1 MANFV
6 FRRLLLAIPTLW
18 FIASAIFLL
27 SKLMPGAFG
36 SAHLAQQ
43 EAGYYSRS
51 DAASR
56 DHSYRQFLK
65 TTGQDLP
72 LFYFSIT
79 SAAFPDTLYR
89 VFPERDRAFLKKL
102 SWQYG
107 DPEAAALF
115 FRSLK
120 TLEASLSE
128 SERQQ
133 VQEHLFKIYSHEDAA
148 GLQQATTGIA
158 MQLPSSRHSQSQM
171 LESSERL
178 LAGSRGY
185 TYLLPSVQWHG
196 AQNQYHHWLSG
207 LLQGSLGTSLRDGRP
222 VATVLGEAIGN
233 TWWLL
238 LVSMLFATLLAM
250 ELAILMVRRS
260 GRIWR
265 STLLPS
271 LFLLDSVP
279 LFVLAMLLLVLL
291 ANPAFLQLFP
301 VYGMGYYSAYDQS
314 WVAELSQWL
323 QFMALPMICLVL
335 ANLPY
340 LTNQFYQAMAAVA
353 GQDYI
358 RTARAKGLSGHRVI
372 RRHML
377 RNALLPV
384 ITLLS
389 DFLPAMVAGA
399 VIIETIFAIPG
410 VGRLLIDAV
419 LARDYP
425 VIMGIVVIVAV
436 FRLLSHLL
444 ADLLYAL
451 ADPRIRSHAA

>member
-1 MANFV
+1 MASFV

-36 SAHLAQQ
+36 SAYLAQQ
-43 EAGYYSRS
+43 EAGYFSRS

-56 DHSYRQFLK
+56 EHSYRQFLK

-79 SAAFPDTLYR
+79 SAALPDTLHR
-89 VFPERDRAFLKKL
+89 VFPERDRAFLAKL

-107 DPEAAALF
+107 DPDAATRF
-115 FRSLK
+115 FRSTK

-128 SERQQ
+128 TERLQ
-133 VQEHLFKIYSHEDAA
+133 VQEQLYTIYSHKDAA
-148 GLQQATTGIA
+148 ELEQATAGIA
-158 MQLPSSRHSQSQM
+158 DQLSTTKLLESHF
-171 LESSERL
+171 LESSAQL
-178 LAGSRGY
+178 LASSPGY
-185 TYLLPSVQWHG
+185 TYLFPSVQWHG
-196 AQNQYHHWLSG
+196 SQNQYHRWLSG
-207 LLQGSLGTSLRDGRP
+207 LLKGSLGTSLRDGRP

-238 LVSMLFATLLAM
+238 LVSVLLATLLAM

-271 LFLLDSVP
+271 LFLLDSIP

-291 ANPAFLQLFP
+291 ASPAFLQLFP
-301 VYGMGYYSAYDQS
+301 VYGMGYYSAYDQN
-314 WVAELSQWL
+314 WLEQLGQWL

-340 LTNQFYQAMAAVA
+340 LTNQFYQAVVAVA

-358 RTARAKGLSGHRVI
+358 RTARAKGLSEHRVI
-372 RRHML
+372 RGHML

-389 DFLPAMVAGA
+389 DFLPALVAGA

-425 VIMGIVVIVAV
+425 IIVGIVVIVAV
-436 FRLLSHLL
+436 FRLLSHLVS
-444 ADLLYAL
+444 DLLYAL
-451 ADPRIRSHAA
+451 ADPRIRTHAT

>member
-6 FRRLLLAIPTLW
+6 LRRLLVAIPTLW
-18 FIASAIFLL
+18 LIASAIFLL

-65 TTGQDLP
+65 STGQDLP
-72 LFYFSIT
+72 LFYFSVS
-79 SAAFPDTLYR
+79 SAALPDTLYR
-89 VFPERDRAFLKKL
+89 VFLERDRAFLQKI

-107 DPEAAALF
+107 NPDAAARF

-120 TLEASLSE
+120 TLEASLTE
-128 SERQQ
+128 TERQPIQ
-133 VQEHLFKIYSHEDAA
+133 AHLYTIYSHRNASELEEATACIAA
-148 GLQQATTGIA
+148 L
-158 MQLPSSRHSQSQM
+158 LPADRLKHSQI
-171 LESSERL
+171 LENSALL
-178 LAGSRGY
+178 LANSSGY
-185 TYLLPSVQWHG
+185 TFLSPSMQWHG
-196 AQNQYHHWLSG
+196 SQNQYHHWLVG
-207 LLQGSLGTSLRDGRP
+207 LAKGSLGTSLRDGRP
-222 VATVLGEAIGN
+222 VSTVLAEAIGN

-238 LVSMLFATLLAM
+238 LISVCFATMLAM
-250 ELAILMVRRS
+250 ELALLMVRRS

-265 STLLPS
+265 SMLLPS
-271 LFLLDSVP
+271 LFLLDSIP

-291 ANPAFLQLFP
+291 ASPAFVQLFP

-314 WVAELSQWL
+314 WVQQLSQWL

-340 LTNQFYQAMAAVA
+340 LTNQFYQSVAAVA

-358 RTARAKGLSGHRVI
+358 RTARAKGLSEQRVI
-372 RRHML
+372 RSHML

-389 DFLPAMVAGA
+389 DFLPALVAGA

-425 VIMGIVVIVAV
+425 VIVGIVVIVAI

-444 ADLLYAL
+444 SDLLYAL
-451 ADPRIRSHAA
+451 ADPRIRTHAS